1 MFAKHRAFRTCLLT
15 VAYHSPSSEPPV
27 LPNQDY
33 CSPSTV
39 NPIQAPFTHSIA
51 CPSLVEPTS
60 VALNHSAE
68 PTNAVKSQS
77 VELEYLG
84 NPNPMNEHVG
94 VDDEGL
100 YIDMEPNYTPTPS
113 NPQNQGGSEERECD
127 SSSDD
132 ECHETDFYYESSDNE
147 VEDTDDEIKDRE
159 PKNMLD
165 AFYDKKDPPMS
176 VGTVYSYM
184 DSFKITLDSH
194 AVKHEYNYDIEKNDT
209 GRYRVNCAQKND
221 GCLRRLHAST
231 GKDEHTIQVMC
242 Y

>member
-1 MFAKHRAFRTCLLT
+1 MAWNGAGERPDWFLDGMYSDNSFSLETRIVARNSRAQWYSLNQVVDADHTQFSGLLDDL
-15 VAYHSPSSEPPV
+15 VEK
-27 LPNQDY
+27 
-33 CSPSTV
+33 
-39 NPIQAPFTHSIA
+39 
-51 CPSLVEPTS
+51 CPHEYVEPTS

-68 PTNAVKSQS
+68 PTNAAKSQS

-94 VDDEGL
+94 VDDE
-100 YIDMEPNYTPTPS
+100 
-113 NPQNQGGSEERECD
+113 
-127 SSSDD
+127 
-132 ECHETDFYYESSDNE
+132 
-147 VEDTDDEIKDRE
+147 VEDIDDEIKDRE
-159 PKNMLD
+159 PENMLD

-184 DSFKITLDSH
+184 DSFKIALASH

-231 GKDEHTIQVMC
+231 GKDGHTI
-242 Y
+242 